1 MTGTAPAARRDYG
14 GRTATQRRAERR
26 QRLITAALDLFGTE
40 GYPATSI
47 ERLCAKANVSTRNFY
62 EEFASRE
69 ALLIT
74 LHEQINRQAV
84 EATMAAVGDAI
95 DEPTAVRLDRA
106 IAAYIGTTSSDPRWT
121 RIAYVEVVGVSPAV
135 ERHRLAWRARLAEL
149 IEGEVA
155 LAVQRGEAVRR
166 DYSLTAMAF
175 IGAVNELVN
184 HWSINGRQVPLD
196 TIRHELTR
204 LALAALGALPPG
216 YDEAADAAARNAAP
230 TNESASAN
238 QPGPIGGSEPVGES
252 GGFAEPERGDAATED
267 IRYEG

>member
-26 QRLITAALDLFGTE
+26 QRLITAALELFGTE

-47 ERLCAKANVSTRNFY
+47 ERLCARANVSTRNFY

-69 ALLIT
+69 ALLIA
-74 LHEQINRQAV
+74 LHDQITQQAFDAV
-84 EATMAAVGDAI
+84 MTAVGEVI

-106 IAAYIGTTSSDPRWT
+106 LAAYIGTTSSDPRWT

-135 ERHRLAWRARLAEL
+135 ERHRLAWRSRLAQL
-149 IEGEVA
+149 IEAEAA
-155 LAVQRGEAVRR
+155 LAVHRGEAVQR

-196 TIRHELTR
+196 TIRRELTR
-204 LALAALGALPPG
+204 LALAALGALPRD
-216 YDEAADAAARNAAP
+216 YDERRDQPVSGAAK
-230 TNESASAN
+230 
-238 QPGPIGGSEPVGES
+238 ES
-252 GGFAEPERGDAATED
+252 GGPVDRADDRADDIATEGGD
-267 IRYEG
+267 DGPAVDNAHDE